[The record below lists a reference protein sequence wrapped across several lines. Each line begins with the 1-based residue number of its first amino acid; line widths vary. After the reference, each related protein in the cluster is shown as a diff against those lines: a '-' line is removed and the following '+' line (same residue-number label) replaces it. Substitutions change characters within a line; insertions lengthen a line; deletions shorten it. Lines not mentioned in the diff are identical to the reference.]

1 MNRRAAI
8 FAFGLSVSAVPA
20 AMAQNARI
28 VARADSLL
36 AMGHVARAETLYYAA
51 ARRDTR
57 DFGARAALGN
67 YLVARG
73 AFRIGSTL
81 LEEAMAFG
89 ADTATIVRARIPAL
103 QASDDWVSTAQL
115 PRSPLSPAERARATW
130 LATNLPKMSGADS
143 VTVRFEAS
151 SVAGL
156 GRVNLVIGTDT
167 LAADIDPNSDELVIG
182 DYAHYASGVQLFS
195 AGPDDRVA
203 VVQRAAIG
211 DLVFERVPARIEREL
226 GPRRAKIG
234 LTLLAK
240 LAPTVDAA
248 AGVLTLRRN
257 GRVNE
262 ALGRRRIPVMFRFPG
277 VSVARQGGFV
287 PIESPAGRAVL
298 AQARWT
304 LDLKRGE
311 LVLETDE
318 R

>member
-1 MNRRAAI
+1 MRLRSACVLAI
-8 FAFGLSVSAVPA
+8 TIATNAS
-20 AMAQNARI
+20 AQNAKI

-36 AMGHVARAETLYYAA
+36 SVGEVARAETLYYAA

-57 DFGARAALGN
+57 DHASRFALGR
-67 YLVARG
+67 YLVSRG
-73 AFRIGSTL
+73 AFKIGSTL
-81 LEEAMAFG
+81 LEEAMVFG
-89 ADTATIVRARIPAL
+89 ADTTTIIRARIPAL
-103 QASDDWVSTAQL
+103 QVTDDWVSLAQL
-115 PRSPLSPAERARATW
+115 PKSPLSAAEKARATW
-130 LATNLPKMSGADS
+130 LATNLPAISGADS
-143 VTVRFEAS
+143 VTVRFETS

-156 GRVNLVIGTDT
+156 GRIDLVVGTDT

-182 DYAHYASGVQLFS
+182 DYAHYANLVQVFTAPNS
-195 AGPDDRVA
+195 DHVA
-203 VVQRAAIG
+203 VVRRADIG
-211 DLVFERVPARIEREL
+211 TVTLERAPARIDLGL
-226 GPRRAKIG
+226 GPKRAKIG

-257 GRVNE
+257 GRVDS
-262 ALGRRRIPVMFRFPG
+262 ALGRRRVPVMFKFPG
-277 VSVARQGGFV
+277 VNIARQGRLV